1 MKHNG
6 NMNHL
11 QEIITPSSIRCKIG
25 SLFHSLL
32 HCSLEPKD
40 FGERKNP
47 ESSHYME
54 ISVCYYS
61 IDTTETITRLKR
73 TLQSVKKMSNV
84 MQKISEMKNN
94 LLKRKFYSVEVFF
107 SMPSRLT
114 LIVFGWLFVI
124 IKSYVKVNFKEIIIM
139 IITIM
144 MIIIII

>member
-6 NMNHL
+6 TVNHL
-11 QEIITPSSIRCKIG
+11 QEVITPSSIRCKVG
-25 SLFHSLL
+25 SLFNSHL

-73 TLQSVKKMSNV
+73 ILQAVKKMSNV

-94 LLKRKFYSVEVFF
+94 LLKWKFYSVEAFF

-124 IKSYVKVNFKEIIIM
+124 IKSYVKVNFKEIII
-139 IITIM
+139 I
-144 MIIIII
+144 MIIIIIIIII

>member
-6 NMNHL
+6 TVNHL
-11 QEIITPSSIRCKIG
+11 QEVITPSSIRCKVG

-73 TLQSVKKMSNV
+73 ILQAVKKMSNV

-94 LLKRKFYSVEVFF
+94 LLKWKFYSVEGFF

-114 LIVFGWLFVI
+114 LIVFG
-124 IKSYVKVNFKEIIIM
+124 
-139 IITIM
+139 
-144 MIIIII
+144 

>member
-6 NMNHL
+6 TVNHL
-11 QEIITPSSIRCKIG
+11 QEVITPSSIRCKVG
-25 SLFHSLL
+25 SLFNSHL

-114 LIVFGWLFVI
+114 LIVFGIVFGWLFVI

-139 IITIM
+139 II
-144 MIIIII
+144 III